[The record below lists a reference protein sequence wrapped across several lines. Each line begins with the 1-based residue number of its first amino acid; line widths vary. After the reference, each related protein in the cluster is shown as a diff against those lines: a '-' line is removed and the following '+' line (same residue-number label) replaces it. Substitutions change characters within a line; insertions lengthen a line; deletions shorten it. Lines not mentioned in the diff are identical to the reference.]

1 MKKPKSFLINLLMT
15 IAISSMLSSC
25 MTTKTSV
32 GTFKETQG
40 SEYTYAKG
48 KQFWLFWG
56 LLPIGRTN
64 VNTPE
69 DGNCQIIT
77 RFNFGDFL
85 IGGLT
90 GGIITSYSIKVKD
103 MKEQ

>member
-1 MKKPKSFLINLLMT
+1 MKNLKSIFIHAAIIFAFAALMT
-15 IAISSMLSSC
+15 SC

-32 GTFKETQG
+32 GAFKESPG

-48 KQFWLFWG
+48 RQLWLFWG
-56 LLPIGRTN
+56 LVPLGRTN
-64 VNTPE
+64 VNTPG
-69 DGNCQIIT
+69 DGNCEIVT

-90 GGIITSYSIKVKD
+90 LGILTSYSIKINAK
-103 MKEQ
+103 Q

>member
-56 LLPIGRTN
+56 LLPIGKTN
-64 VNTPE
+64 VNTPD

-103 MKEQ
+103 KKNQ